1 MVLNCGHFDMKNE
14 LEGVKTDCAE
24 QVGLLGKNTGDGSV
38 KSASSSEYFPSSAS
52 GGAAATL
59 GREGAIARC
68 DSRLFFLGVLVNLY
82 KDKPRG
88 QHAKGREQAERVAGH
103 FRTHIDYFGYP
114 REREPHS
121 W

>member
-52 GGAAATL
+52 GGAAAPGGNPLRLEAAPAMTL
-59 GREGAIARC
+59 LR
-68 DSRLFFLGVLVNLY
+68 
-82 KDKPRG
+82 
-88 QHAKGREQAERVAGH
+88 
-103 FRTHIDYFGYP
+103 
-114 REREPHS
+114 
-121 W
+121 